1 MKETD
6 LQREPNGD
14 SAPLFGSWP
23 KAYCVAL
30 GIFAFEI
37 VFFYAFTVMF
47 S

>member
-1 MKETD
+1 MKGKD
-6 LQREPNGD
+6 LQSEPNGD

-37 VFFYAFTVMF
+37 VLLYAFTVIF

>member
-1 MKETD
+1 MKGRD
-6 LQREPNGD
+6 LQSEPNAD

-23 KAYCVAL
+23 KAYRVAL

-37 VFFYAFTVMF
+37 VLLYAFTVVF

>member
-1 MKETD
+1 MKGSD
-6 LQREPNGD
+6 LQSESNGD

-37 VFFYAFTVMF
+37 VLFYAFTVVF

>member
-1 MKETD
+1 MKETN
-6 LQREPNGD
+6 LQSGPNGD
-14 SAPLFGSWP
+14 SAPLFGSWR

-37 VFFYAFTVMF
+37 VLLYAFTVIF